1 MRYQWGP
8 ESGHLITA
16 LDRGHP
22 CPGPSSD
29 GGSPRGDAFDSS
41 RILLATDWANLAQRL
56 SGRLLVAVPA
66 NDTVLYAEENG
77 TQSIRALASL
87 ARDSAAKAEHMVSA
101 ALDAERLA
109 EGPRALKAYRRV
121 ESSGRRF
128 LRLPR
133 QKGGTSLPRPACFW
147 RALLS

>member
-1 MRYQWGP
+1 M
-8 ESGHLITA
+8 
-16 LDRGHP
+16 
-22 CPGPSSD
+22 
-29 GGSPRGDAFDSS
+29 
-41 RILLATDWANLAQRL
+41 

-109 EGPRALKAYRRV
+109 EGPRALKVYRRIV
-121 ESSGRRF
+121 SSGRRF
-128 LRLPR
+128 LRLPG
-133 QKGGTSLPRPACFW
+133 QNGVTSVAGPVC
-147 RALLS
+147 